1 MRSQRGNTV
10 LMGLLVSLLAP
21 STVLEQVP
29 SKPAADVTPLE
40 YEVFSAY
47 ITDAF
52 TGSKGEDRVASHVSN
67 IVIINTTRS
76 DVDDSHMQDEN
87 EKPVSWEEV
96 SKYLQK
102 KAPTLQRET
111 IESFR
116 AVRVQSVPLH
126 PSFQLPVPYQLVDMK
141 GIDAIFDNKG
151 WWTDY
156 YKKFPGSQ
164 GFLVL
169 SRIGFSADRSQA
181 LFYASNSCGGKCG
194 TGTYV
199 VMETA
204 GRGWKL
210 MKEILIW
217 IS

>member
-1 MRSQRGNTV
+1 MRSQSGNAV
-10 LMGLLVSLLAP
+10 LIGLLVSLLTP
-21 STVLEQVP
+21 STILEQVP
-29 SKPAADVTPLE
+29 SKPVADVTPLE

-52 TGSKGEDRVASHVSN
+52 TRSRGEGRVGSHVSN

-76 DVDDSHMQDEN
+76 DMDDSHMQDEN
-87 EKPVSWEEV
+87 DKPVSWEKV
-96 SKYLQK
+96 SKYLRSE
-102 KAPTLQRET
+102 APTLQRET
-111 IESFR
+111 ILSFR
-116 AVRVQSVPLH
+116 GVRPQSVPLH
-126 PSFQLPVPYQLVDMK
+126 PSFQLPVSYQLVDMK
-141 GIDAIFDNKG
+141 GIDAIFENKG

-156 YKKFPGSQ
+156 YKKYPGSQ

-194 TGTYV
+194 TGTYI
-199 VMETA
+199 VMQTA
-204 GRGWKL
+204 GRGWRL